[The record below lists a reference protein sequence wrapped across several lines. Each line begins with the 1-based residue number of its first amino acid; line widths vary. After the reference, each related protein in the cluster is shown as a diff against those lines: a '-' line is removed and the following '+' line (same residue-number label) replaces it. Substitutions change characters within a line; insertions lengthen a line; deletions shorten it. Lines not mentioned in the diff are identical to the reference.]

1 MDTIRRLNELI
12 EAKCGERGAT
22 AFSKLIGIHQVTLNN
37 YILGK
42 RKLSLEVIEAVL
54 NTFPDVSAEWLLR
67 GCDVTNSVTN
77 LVTKDVAN
85 SADTNDVT
93 TIGVTKHVTKDV
105 TKNVTD
111 NSAKTLPRIPHDAA
125 AGSLTDSVDGVT
137 EFQCERLPV
146 VAAFPKYDFTIRVTG
161 RSMEP
166 MYYSGD
172 EVACLRIN
180 EVRFIQWGRVHVLD
194 TTQGVVIKRIYENG
208 ENIRCVSFNP
218 EFPDFN
224 VPKED
229 IRSFNLVVGA
239 LRL

>member
-1 MDTIRRLNELI
+1 MDTISRLNELI

-67 GCDVTNSVTN
+67 GQDVSAI
-77 LVTKDVAN
+77 DVERL
-85 SADTNDVT
+85 DVQP
-93 TIGVTKHVTKDV
+93 
-105 TKNVTD
+105 
-111 NSAKTLPRIPHDAA
+111 TLPRIPYDAA
-125 AGSLTDSVDGVT
+125 AGSLTDMVEGVT
-137 EFQCERLPV
+137 EYGCERIPV
-146 VAAFPKYDFTIRVTG
+146 ISAFPKYDFTIRVTG

-166 MYYSGD
+166 YYFSGD

-180 EVRFIQWGRVHVLD
+180 ESQFIQWGRVHVLD

-208 ENIRCVSFNP
+208 DSIRCASFNP
-218 EFPDFN
+218 EYPDFN

-229 IRSFNLVVGA
+229 IRSYNLVVGA